1 VRPGV
6 VAVDEDVIKLGS
18 RLWIEGIG
26 EVVAADTGGGIKG
39 NRIDI
44 YMDKHEEAVK
54 WGRKV
59 VRVKIMD

>member
-1 VRPGV
+1 M

-26 EVVAADTGGGIKG
+26 EVVAPDTGGGIKG

-44 YMDKHEEAVK
+44 YMDKHEEAVQ

>member
-1 VRPGV
+1 M

-44 YMDKHEEAVK
+44 YMDKHEEAVQ

>member
-6 VAVDEDVIKLGS
+6 AAVDPKVVDLGS
-18 RLWIEGIG
+18 RLWVEGIG

-44 YMDKHEEAVK
+44 YMDKHKTALDF
-54 WGRKV
+54 GRKIV
-59 VRVKIMD
+59 MVKILN

>member
-1 VRPGV
+1 MDPT
-6 VAVDEDVIKLGS
+6 VIKLGS

-26 EVVAADTGGGIKG
+26 EVVAADTGGVIKG

-44 YMDKHEEAVK
+44 FMWRHEEAVK
-54 WGRKV
+54 WGRRV

>member
-44 YMDKHEEAVK
+44 YMDKHEEAVQ

>member
-1 VRPGV
+1 
-6 VAVDEDVIKLGS
+6 VDEDVIKLGS

-44 YMDKHEEAVK
+44 YMDKHEEAVQ

>member
-1 VRPGV
+1 V

-44 YMDKHEEAVK
+44 YMDKHEEAVQ

>member
-1 VRPGV
+1 MDPT
-6 VAVDEDVIKLGS
+6 VIKLGS
-18 RLWIEGIG
+18 KLWIEGIG
-26 EVVAADTGGGIKG
+26 EVVAADTGGVIKG

-44 YMDKHEEAVK
+44 YMKRHEEAVQ

>member
-1 VRPGV
+1 MA
-6 VAVDEDVIKLGS
+6 AVDSRVIELGS
-18 RLWIEGIG
+18 KLWIEGVG
-26 EVVAADTGGGIKG
+26 EVVAADTGGVIKG

-44 YMDKHEEAVK
+44 YMDKHEEAVQ

>member
-1 VRPGV
+1 M
-6 VAVDEDVIKLGS
+6 DEDVIKLGS

-44 YMDKHEEAVK
+44 YMDKHEEAVQ

>member
-1 VRPGV
+1 

-44 YMDKHEEAVK
+44 YMDKHEEAVQ